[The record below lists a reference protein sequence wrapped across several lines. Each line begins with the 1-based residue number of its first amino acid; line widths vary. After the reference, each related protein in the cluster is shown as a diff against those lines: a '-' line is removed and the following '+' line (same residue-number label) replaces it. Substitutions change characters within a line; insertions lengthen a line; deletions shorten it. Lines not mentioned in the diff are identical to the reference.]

1 MKEKMIEKLKEQ
13 AAYYYKIKAAFGEES
28 ANDESLKFYGM
39 MEIAEIAG
47 ITAAEITKIVKEARA
62 NA

>member
-13 AAYYYKIKAAFGEES
+13 AAYYYKIKAAFGEQY
-28 ANDESLKFYGM
+28 ANREQLRFYGM
-39 MEIAEIAG
+39 MEIAEVAG
-47 ITAAEITKIVKEARA
+47 ITAAEITAIVKEARA